1 MVEMVHTFPDFVP
14 VLVPIFVLIFT
25 LAAWA
30 DARAILSAC
39 RAPDNCV
46 PVVSS
51 PADSTVAGKRQID
64 RDAFAAAL
72 AILRQEYV
80 VGDPDPNTD
89 DEDDAGIIAV
99 DEDESRLVAEFLDE
113 LRRRLGTAA
122 HGEALATLVVNN
134 DGREACF
141 CPLPED
147 ADGLYVLFFNQGT
160 FHGSKKISTDAAQLG
175 ETVMLPVLFSPKNMS
190 DAVLTAQMLRHMQAH
205 NAVVVAVD
213 CSKEVRNAL
222 CQAWQK
228 DLESFGGKVPAGSPN
243 SSRVGIIRSNG
254 LPFGTF
260 ARQTRAHAELRRCWR
275 LLALA
280 LGRDDVFPAPPRGA
294 SQPAVI
300 SSFDGILYTKDT
312 DNFTGLKPHTD
323 TYPPPH
329 GETGQLQALAYV
341 HPPPPGVLRLGCAV
355 AFYPAKA
362 HSLWRDYLLAL
373 VTRWPTSPD
382 VDLRKG
388 SLPEL
393 GSQKGR
399 GKHRFVLGGPY
410 LAKKDATKL
419 SDAELQA
426 QALKLPPTLGCLAHA
441 ACQHK
446 TTKFKPEEYFKQW
459 RSSAH
464 CVKGANKE
472 RWQLLQSVG
481 KGTASRKDFSANL
494 LRSAKDC
501 LNRAHRF
508 GAPLGQGSRAA
519 WVG

>member
-1 MVEMVHTFPDFVP
+1 MRIGAAQGKAPANDTISPQMLPATF
-14 VLVPIFVLIFT
+14 
-25 LAAWA
+25 
-30 DARAILSAC
+30 
-39 RAPDNCV
+39 
-46 PVVSS
+46 
-51 PADSTVAGKRQID
+51 
-64 RDAFAAAL
+64 
-72 AILRQEYV
+72 
-80 VGDPDPNTD
+80 
-89 DEDDAGIIAV
+89 
-99 DEDESRLVAEFLDE
+99 
-113 LRRRLGTAA
+113 
-122 HGEALATLVVNN
+122 VVNN

-175 ETVMLPVLFSPKNMS
+175 ETVMLPVLFSPENMS
-190 DAVLTAQMLRHMQAH
+190 DAVLKAQMLRHMQAH

-222 CQAWQK
+222 CRAWQK
-228 DLESFGGKVPAGSPN
+228 DLDSLGGKVPSGSPN
-243 SSRVGIIRSNG
+243 SSSVGIIRSNG

-260 ARQTRAHAELRRCWR
+260 ATKTRAHAELRRCWR

-280 LGRDDVFPAPPRGA
+280 LGRDDPFPAPVRGA

-300 SSFDGILYTKDT
+300 SSFDGILYTKAT

-373 VTRWPTSPD
+373 VTRWSTSPD
-382 VDLRKG
+382 LDLRG
-388 SLPEL
+388 SPLPGL
-393 GSQKGR
+393 GSKKGR
-399 GKHRFVLGGPY
+399 GNHTVVLGGPY
-410 LAKKDATKL
+410 LLKKDAVQL

-426 QALKLPPTLGCLAHA
+426 QALKLPPALRCLAQA

-446 TTKFKPEEYFKQW
+446 TSKCKPEEYFKQW

-464 CVKGANKE
+464 CAKGANKE
-472 RWQLLQSVG
+472 RWQLLQSIG
-481 KGTASRKDFSANL
+481 KAKANREDFSANL

-508 GAPLGQGSRAA
+508 GAPEKVNAWLLDGGRKRRLTKTVLRPLGHVTKAQKKVGHLLTFHGKKKSRR
-519 WVG
+519 

>member
-1 MVEMVHTFPDFVP
+1 MSALRVYFRSSSILAT
-14 VLVPIFVLIFT
+14 PIAPTITPQMLPATFVL
-25 LAAWA
+25 
-30 DARAILSAC
+30 
-39 RAPDNCV
+39 
-46 PVVSS
+46 
-51 PADSTVAGKRQID
+51 
-64 RDAFAAAL
+64 
-72 AILRQEYV
+72 
-80 VGDPDPNTD
+80 
-89 DEDDAGIIAV
+89 
-99 DEDESRLVAEFLDE
+99 
-113 LRRRLGTAA
+113 
-122 HGEALATLVVNN
+122 NN

-147 ADGLYVLFFNQGT
+147 TDGLYVLFFNQGT
-160 FHGSKKISTDAAQLG
+160 LHGSKKISADAAQLG
-175 ETVMLPVLFSPKNMS
+175 EIVMLPVLFSPEKMS
-190 DAVLTAQMLRHMQAH
+190 DAVLKAQMLRHMQAQ

-213 CSKEVRNAL
+213 CSKKVRNAL

-228 DLESFGGKVPAGSPN
+228 DLDSIGGKVPAGCPN
-243 SSRVGIIRSNG
+243 SRSVGIVRSNG

-300 SSFDGILYTKDT
+300 TSFDGILYTKAN

-341 HPPPPGVLRLGCAV
+341 HPPPPGILRLGCAV

-373 VTRWPTSPD
+373 LTRWCTSPD
-382 VDLRKG
+382 VDLRQ
-388 SLPEL
+388 SPLPGL
-393 GSQKGR
+393 GSKKTSDKQ
-399 GKHRFVLGGPY
+399 RFVLGGPY
-410 LAKKDATKL
+410 LPKKDATKL

-426 QALKLPPTLGCLAHA
+426 QALKLPPPLRCLAQA
-441 ACQHK
+441 ACQHEK
-446 TTKFKPEEYFKQW
+446 TKFQPEEYLKQW

-464 CVKGANKE
+464 CAKGAHKE
-472 RWQLLQSVG
+472 RWQLLQSIG
-481 KGTASRKDFSANL
+481 KGKAHRDNLSANMF
-494 LRSAKDC
+494 RSAKDC

-508 GAPLGQGSRAA
+508 GAPEKINAWLEAGGRKRRLNRTILQPSGHVTKAHKKVGDLPTIRRKKKSRR
-519 WVG
+519 

>member
-1 MVEMVHTFPDFVP
+1 MLPATF
-14 VLVPIFVLIFT
+14 
-25 LAAWA
+25 
-30 DARAILSAC
+30 
-39 RAPDNCV
+39 
-46 PVVSS
+46 
-51 PADSTVAGKRQID
+51 
-64 RDAFAAAL
+64 
-72 AILRQEYV
+72 
-80 VGDPDPNTD
+80 
-89 DEDDAGIIAV
+89 
-99 DEDESRLVAEFLDE
+99 
-113 LRRRLGTAA
+113 
-122 HGEALATLVVNN
+122 VVNN

-160 FHGSKKISTDAAQLG
+160 FHGSKKISTDAVQLG
-175 ETVMLPVLFSPKNMS
+175 ETVMLPVLFSPESMS
-190 DAVLTAQMLRHMQAH
+190 DAVLKAQMLRHMQAH

-213 CSKEVRNAL
+213 RSKKVRNAL

-228 DLESFGGKVPAGSPN
+228 DLDSVGGKVPSGSPN
-243 SSRVGIIRSNG
+243 SSSVGIVRSNG

-260 ARQTRAHAELRRCWR
+260 ATKTRAHAELRRCWR

-280 LGRDDVFPAPPRGA
+280 LGRNDAFPALPRGA

-300 SSFDGILYTKDT
+300 SSFDGILCTKAA

-341 HPPPPGVLRLGCAV
+341 HPPPPKVLRLGCAV

-373 VTRWPTSPD
+373 VTRWSTSPD
-382 VDLRKG
+382 VDLRK
-388 SLPEL
+388 SPLPGL

-419 SDAELQA
+419 SDTELQA
-426 QALKLPPTLGCLAHA
+426 QALKLPPPLRCLAQA

-446 TTKFKPEEYFKQW
+446 TTKYKPEEYFKQW

-464 CVKGANKE
+464 CAKDVNKE
-472 RWQLLQSVG
+472 RWQLLQSFG
-481 KGTASRKDFSANL
+481 KAKAKRNDFSANL

-501 LNRAHRF
+501 LSRAHRF
-508 GAPLGQGSRAA
+508 GAPEKVNAWLRNGGRKRRLTKTILQPSGHVTKAQKKVGHLLTFHGKKKSRR
-519 WVG
+519 